1 MTTSKK
7 PIAERKEKMKDEDAE
22 ASAPEQSSIAGEE
35 DPGAALEDWVTRDER
50 TRRKPENK

>member
-7 PIAERKEKMKDEDAE
+7 PTTERKEKMKDEDAE